1 MKPIYFNHISEST
14 LTKLNTL
21 VDSIEKEKS
30 VSQKNMIEQNSP
42 FSNQINRSIAT
53 YEELFFYCSLEL
65 SEAIVTRRSLI
76 RRIDPNLFVTC
87 KGKTN
92 LDLMKGGKPPYA
104 YDGEDGII
112 ELHHLGQDPDAPFVE
127 LTRDEHMKYGNNKKL
142 HKNSNESWRNK
153 PKSEETF
160 GKERECHWRKR
171 AKGDVEILCSSSPLP
186 VACNKD
192 FALANSVEFM
202 DFMAKLYAES
212 SYEDLLFI
220 SESAKMQAYF
230 KQLGARGLSD
240 FAHQNLDLE
249 QVTCP
254 YCYSSDFASNGTYT
268 SNGEKRQRYIC
279 NACGRT
285 FTSMQRSIVSE
296 SNLSFA
302 TWISLIVCLYH
313 GMSVAETARI
323 CNISEKSVQNNRL
336 RLFYAL
342 KILDDSVR
350 LYGKIAIDETYFPV
364 NFKGNHTESKDFS
377 MNRKSHKRGAETHS
391 RGLSKEQVCAICAL
405 DEYGNAVAHVAG
417 VGAPNAYRIWY
428 ALNGSIDKDNVVC
441 LYSDKSVT
449 LRKYAKD
456 NGMLIKQTK
465 SKKDK
470 RKARTPAAMEK
481 AHQLQWINSFHSKLT
496 RFMSKFAG
504 LSSDMLH
511 GYLCLFTWIYRNRDH
526 DPVDAYRELFSV
538 MVQPNLYKPL
548 DEIALLPCF
557 CNVTVPRKEEKK
569 KYIKNLKRDK
579 TIFAQYAAD
588 VPVKKIA
595 KRYRLSCSRIREI
608 IRTVRK
614 LGYGYKTDK
623 EKRREEKLALLAA
636 PRPPR
641 INKTNERNRRIYEE
655 KMAWTGSLK
664 DFYSGMTQ
672 KYGLSKQRIMNI
684 ISEEKRVMALSDKIT
699 VIDTFK
705 YRELNE
711 IYIDV
716 YRDYVEG
723 VMNGMRKT
731 ALVESL
737 AIKYGYGTPNIQKII
752 EKTKDCNAP
761 EEKKYKK
768 KASPDVIN
776 RDKELFVAL
785 LNWTGTQGEFIV
797 WAQEKYGLTSD
808 YIKKIIVLH
817 YKANPKRYD
826 MIHP

>member
-1 MKPIYFNHISEST
+1 MKPIYFNQVSETT
-14 LTKLNTL
+14 LTQLNAL

-30 VSQKNMIEQNSP
+30 VFQKNMIEQNSP
-42 FSNQINRSIAT
+42 FSNEINRSIAT

-76 RRIDPNLFVTC
+76 RRIDPDLFITC

-92 LDLMKGGKPPYA
+92 LELMKGGKPPYA

-127 LTRDEHMKYGNNKKL
+127 LTREEHMKYGNNKKL
-142 HKNSNESWRNK
+142 HKNVNESWRNK
-153 PKSEETF
+153 PKFEEVF

-171 AKGDVEILCSSSPLP
+171 AKGDAEILYSSSPLP
-186 VACNKD
+186 VIYNKD
-192 FALANSVEFM
+192 FALANSAEFM
-202 DFMAKLYAES
+202 DFMARLYAES
-212 SYEDLLFI
+212 SREDLLFI

-230 KQLGARGLSD
+230 KELGARSLSD
-240 FAHQNLDLE
+240 FARQSLDLE
-249 QVTCP
+249 QITCP
-254 YCYSSDFASNGTYT
+254 YCSSADFASNGRYT

-279 NACGRT
+279 NGCGRT
-285 FTSMQRSIVSE
+285 FTLMQRSIISE

-313 GMSVAETARI
+313 GLPVAETARI

-342 KILDDSVR
+342 KILDDSVK
-350 LYGKIAIDETYFPV
+350 LYGKVAIDEIYFPV
-364 NFKGNHTESKDFS
+364 SFKGNHTESKDFS
-377 MNRKSHKRGAETHS
+377 MNRKPHKRGSETHS

-405 DEYGNAVAHVAG
+405 DEYGNAIARVAG

-428 ALNGSIDKDNVVC
+428 ALNGSVDKDNVVC
-441 LYSDKSVT
+441 LYSDKSAT
-449 LRKYAKD
+449 LRKYAKE

-470 RKARTPAAMEK
+470 HKARTPAAMEK
-481 AHQLQWINSFHSKLT
+481 AHQLQRINSFHSKLT

-504 LSSDMLH
+504 LSSDMLY
-511 GYLCLFTWIYRNRDH
+511 GYLCLFTWIYRNREH

-538 MVQPNLYKPL
+538 MLQPNLYKPL

-557 CNVTVPRKEEKK
+557 CNVTVPRKEEK
-569 KYIKNLKRDK
+569 YIKNLKRDK
-579 TIFAQYAAD
+579 AIFAKYASD
-588 VPVKKIA
+588 MPVKKIA

-614 LGYGYKTDK
+614 LGYGYKTEK
-623 EKRREEKLALLAA
+623 EKRREERLALLAA

-655 KMAWTGSLK
+655 KLTWTGSLK
-664 DFYSGMTQ
+664 DFYLEMTQ

-684 ISEEKRVMALSDKIT
+684 ISEEKRVIALSDNVT
-699 VIDTFK
+699 VLDIFTH
-705 YRELNE
+705 RELAD
-711 IYIDV
+711 IYQDV
-716 YRDYVEG
+716 YGDYIEG
-723 VMNGMRKT
+723 VIKGLPKMK
-731 ALVESL
+731 LIEVL
-737 AIKYGYGTPNIQKII
+737 ANKYGYGVPNIKRII
-752 EKTKDCNAP
+752 GIMKSNNP
-761 EEKKYKK
+761 ECKKQYKK
-768 KASPDVIN
+768 KARPDVIN

-785 LNWTGTQGEFIV
+785 LNWTGTQGEFTL
-797 WAQEKYGLTSD
+797 WAQKKYGLTSD
-808 YIKKIIVLH
+808 YISKIIVLH